1 MVHRREKSR
10 AKLLTFARNVSSIL
24 KVKEI
29 TIYRVMREMGIK
41 GGKSRMDQLTPA
53 QRTALGKKA
62 ATARWGNKTK
72 AKLAPKETE

>member
-1 MVHRREKSR
+1 M
-10 AKLLTFARNVSSIL
+10 
-24 KVKEI
+24 KEI

-41 GGKSRMDQLTPA
+41 GGKSRMNQLTPA

-62 ATARWGNKTK
+62 AAARWGKKTK

>member
-1 MVHRREKSR
+1 MKEI
-10 AKLLTFARNVSSIL
+10 TMNM
-24 KVKEI
+24 KEI

-62 ATARWGNKTK
+62 ATARWGKKTK
-72 AKLAPKETE
+72 AKRAPKETE